1 MGGGNKTSYDNGK
14 MNYQVSIV
22 KQDRTFHE
30 FTFVR
35 DNIPMEGEYPWWID
49 YRGTCTSLLSESQ
62 LNYWWDLVDDFLAQE
77 DISQEDFRCVWCI
90 VVDGQK
96 WGCYNILPFGIEV
109 LFESPPP
116 VLPPP
121 PPPPV

>member
-1 MGGGNKTSYDNGK
+1 MDGGNKSGYDNGK

-30 FTFVR
+30 FTFVK
-35 DNIPMEGEYPWWID
+35 DNIPMEQEYPWGID

-90 VVDGQK
+90 VVDDQK
-96 WGCYNILPFGIEV
+96 WGIYNILPFGIEV

>member
-1 MGGGNKTSYDNGK
+1 MDGGNKSGYDNGK

-30 FTFVR
+30 FTFVK
-35 DNIPMEGEYPWWID
+35 DNIPMEQEYPWWID

-96 WGCYNILPFGIEV
+96 WGCYTLLPVGIEV

>member
-1 MGGGNKTSYDNGK
+1 VDGGNKSGYDNGK

-30 FTFVR
+30 FTFVK
-35 DNIPMEGEYPWWID
+35 DNIPMEQEYPWWID

-96 WGCYNILPFGIEV
+96 WGCYTLLPVGIEV

>member
-1 MGGGNKTSYDNGK
+1 MDRGNKSSDDNGK

-30 FTFVR
+30 FTFVG
-35 DNIPMEGEYPWWID
+35 DNIPMEHEYPWWVD
-49 YRGTCTSLLSESQ
+49 YRGTKTTSTLSESQ

-77 DISQEDFRCVWCI
+77 NISQEDFRCVWCI

-96 WGCYNILPFGIEV
+96 WGCYTLLPVGIDV

-116 VLPPP
+116 V
-121 PPPPV
+121 